1 MKKTA
6 LILAAF
12 LFVGVHARAASLF
25 DITKTSGKP
34 VIGGAM
40 LMDENGNFLSTLPV
54 SSSGSEANAVTVI
67 ANTTDFATEATLA
80 TMNAKFV
87 SGTNIGAVEGTHT
100 EAATT
105 VGEKG
110 FFIGGNDAAQTFRPL
125 LTTNQGILAHGIA
138 TTSADG
144 VANTLG
150 LKLSTSGNSAQV
162 ETRPFVYNG
171 TTWDMLRGDIAN
183 GLDVDV
189 TRLPVGATPDH
200 GAVTV
205 GSSATL
211 IVAAD
216 STRSSV
222 TIINAF
228 TNLVAIGNSD
238 VTLNTVAATDGFVL
252 ATSGAANDGSGGTL
266 TLNTTAAIYGIG
278 ASASSKVIY
287 FTEAE

>member
-1 MKKTA
+1 MKKLLLALA
-6 LILAAF
+6 LIFTASQAF
-12 LFVGVHARAASLF
+12 ARAASPGSSLVEI
-25 DITKTSGKP
+25 D
-34 VIGGAM
+34 
-40 LMDENGNFLSTLPV
+40 
-54 SSSGSEANAVTVI
+54 SSGYGVQKVVQTDFDGVVLPPAGSVSVTNTVAVTGEVASGFAASGTNPILIAGEDPSGDVLNISVDSGGDVQVDINSPLPTGTNTIGTVGVI
-67 ANTTDFATEATLA
+67 SNTTDFATETTLSVLSGSNSSIASDIGAMSTGVAIATEATLA

-87 SGTNIGAVEGTHT
+87 SGTNIGAV
-100 EAATT
+100 
-105 VGEKG
+105 
-110 FFIGGNDAAQTFRPL
+110 
-125 LTTNQGILAHGIA
+125 
-138 TTSADG
+138 
-144 VANTLG
+144 
-150 LKLSTSGNSAQV
+150 
-162 ETRPFVYNG
+162 
-171 TTWDMLRGDIAN
+171 
-183 GLDVDV
+183 DVN
-189 TRLPVGATPDH
+189 RLPVGATPDH

>member
-1 MKKTA
+1 MKKIFALLVLVCMVAGAQSATVNPTRAQMEFDPATGIGWRRVLLVDGTGNSSTA
-6 LILAAF
+6 GSVSVTNTVAVTGEVASGFAASGTNPILIAGEDPSGDVLNISVDSGGDVQVDINSPLPTGTNTIGA
-12 LFVGVHARAASLF
+12 VGVIS
-25 DITKTSGKP
+25 
-34 VIGGAM
+34 
-40 LMDENGNFLSTLPV
+40 
-54 SSSGSEANAVTVI
+54 
-67 ANTTDFATEATLA
+67 NTTDFATETTLSVLSGSNSSIASDIGAMSTGVAIATEATLA

-87 SGTNIGAVEGTHT
+87 SGTNIGAV
-100 EAATT
+100 
-105 VGEKG
+105 
-110 FFIGGNDAAQTFRPL
+110 
-125 LTTNQGILAHGIA
+125 
-138 TTSADG
+138 
-144 VANTLG
+144 
-150 LKLSTSGNSAQV
+150 
-162 ETRPFVYNG
+162 
-171 TTWDMLRGDIAN
+171 
-183 GLDVDV
+183 DVN
-189 TRLPVGATPDH
+189 RLPVGATPDH